1 VETLL
6 GQALLIALFIFAL
19 AKTFWPRRAVTLP
32 TIEPAP
38 AGVQRD
44 ERVEHLIQRV
54 KELEARLARME
65 EEPELQATT
74 TTKR

>member
-1 VETLL
+1 M
-6 GQALLIALFIFAL
+6 FAL
-19 AKTFWPRRAVTLP
+19 VKTFWPRRAVTLP
-32 TIEPAP
+32 TMEPVP
-38 AGVQRD
+38 AAVQFD
-44 ERVEHLIQRV
+44 ERVEQLMQRV